1 MGHIWNTL
9 VCIRVPPGH
18 WVPRVGLSIVVD
30 PDLLSDRQL
39 SSKKPFP
46 DVRSTERF
54 QAQLFLRCFHECLQ
68 LELLWLQGHLDNVDK
83 TFVELVKAAAKGC
96 HRLQLEPFLQLKVT
110 LVPLQKTSFAD
121 EAPLRIVQAHGEL
134 IIKMCQDLQGG

>member
-30 PDLLSDRQL
+30 PDLLSNRQL

-46 DVRSTERF
+46 DVGSTERF
-54 QAQLFLRCFHECLQ
+54 QAQVFLRCFHECLQ
-68 LELLWLQGHLDNVDK
+68 LELLWLQGRLDNVDK

-96 HRLQLEPFLQLKVT
+96 HRLQPEPLLQLEVT

-121 EAPLRIVQAHGEL
+121 EAPLRIVQARGEHS
-134 IIKMCQDLQGG
+134 IKMC